1 MPLRAG
7 ADPAQQAAWQQCV
20 LDALAAA
27 NSTQD
32 CGCVL
37 ATHEQLHHP
46 CMPLQEFRILIE
58 YVAFEDTAAGTTA
71 AAAAAAAAAAVNLS
85 AQAGRAAVQACFG
98 SDRHYVFK
106 VQEPDLAQA
115 ASRLDEAAG
124 QAAAAK
130 AAAVAHAAADSA
142 AAATA
147 FNMGGSC
154 KAPAGIKHPQQMAE
168 PDAATATAAAAVHGR
183 AQSAAVSQHAGAAS
197 QAGTAQ
203 DTAAAAAEAQAQEL
217 PLVLNV
223 SPGSL
228 IKHRQPLYQSLLQL
242 EAQGYVLVER
252 CLGGSRG
259 NQHPAAAVP
268 AAVDVVLTPRSCLC
282 IWDDRK
288 LPQVGCCCEGLA
300 WCMCCDHPCR
310 QPSFQGA
317 AH

>member
-1 MPLRAG
+1 MTQAAG

-27 NSTQD
+27 HSTQD
-32 CGCVL
+32 CCCVL
-37 ATHEQLHHP
+37 ATHDQLHHP
-46 CMPLQEFRILIE
+46 CMPLQEFRILVE
-58 YVAFEDTAAGTTA
+58 YVAFEDTAAGATA
-71 AAAAAAAAAAVNLS
+71 AAASAAATQSVQS
-85 AQAGRAAVQACFG
+85 GRAAVQACFG

-115 ASRLDEAAG
+115 ASRLGEAA
-124 QAAAAK
+124 AP
-130 AAAVAHAAADSA
+130 AAAVAHTAGDAA

-147 FNMGGSC
+147 VSMGGSC
-154 KAPAGIKHPQQMAE
+154 KTSAGNVHPQQTAE
-168 PDAATATAAAAVHGR
+168 PDAATAAAAAVQGR
-183 AQSAAVSQHAGAAS
+183 VQSAAASQQRAAS

-223 SPGSL
+223 SPGGL

-252 CLGGSRG
+252 SLRGSRG
-259 NQHPAAAVP
+259 SQPPAAAVP

-288 LPQVGCCCEGLA
+288 LPQVGCFSEKSA
-300 WCMCCDHPCR
+300 WCLSCNHLCAHPNV
-310 QPSFQGA
+310 
-317 AH
+317 